1 MISTCLLNHIS
12 FSFQSSISGTDWSQQ
27 SSNAKSSTI
36 AFVVISI
43 IWQFIVIYAEVIFV
57 YECKRGIMTA
67 ETYAREE
74 QSCFCVSK
82 KQNASSIAKDE
93 KEASQAA
100 TANAPIV

>member
-1 MISTCLLNHIS
+1 MISICLLNNHILS
-12 FSFQSSISGTDWSQQ
+12 PSKSSIKGTDWSHE
-27 SSNAKSSTI
+27 SSNSRSSTI

-57 YECKRGIMTA
+57 WECKSGVMTA

-93 KEASQAA
+93 KEASQAN
-100 TANAPIV
+100 NAPIV

>member
-1 MISTCLLNHIS
+1 MISSSLKYIS
-12 FSFQSSISGTDWSQQ
+12 FSFQSSIKGTDWSQE
-27 SSNAKSSTI
+27 SSNSRSSTI

-57 YECKRGIMTA
+57 WECKSGVMTA

-93 KEASQAA
+93 KEASQA
-100 TANAPIV
+100 TNAPIV

>member
-1 MISTCLLNHIS
+1 MISRYLLNHIS
-12 FSFQSSISGTDWSQQ
+12 FSFQSSIKGTDWSQE
-27 SSNAKSSTI
+27 SSNSRSSTI

-57 YECKRGIMTA
+57 WECKSGVMTA

-82 KQNASSIAKDE
+82 KKNGSSIAKDE
-93 KEASQAA
+93 KESTQAP
-100 TANAPIV
+100 NAPIV

>member
-1 MISTCLLNHIS
+1 M
-12 FSFQSSISGTDWSQQ
+12 
-27 SSNAKSSTI
+27 
-36 AFVVISI
+36 
-43 IWQFIVIYAEVIFV
+43 IFV

-93 KEASQAA
+93 KESSQA
-100 TANAPIV
+100 TNAPVV